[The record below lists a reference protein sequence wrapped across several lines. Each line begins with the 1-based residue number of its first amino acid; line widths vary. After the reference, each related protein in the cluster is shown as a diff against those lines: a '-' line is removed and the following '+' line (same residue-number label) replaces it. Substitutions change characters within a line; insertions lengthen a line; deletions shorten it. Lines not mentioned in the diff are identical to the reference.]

1 MLLVTNPVL
10 SHLLVGMGDHNSS
23 DDWGFTFVG
32 WLAGSAI
39 LRVVGLGVRHARLA
53 GVTTSDRVPSSL
65 ILPDLCILSSKGAIF
80 DWYFFAVKNEL
91 RYFPGCL

>member
-1 MLLVTNPVL
+1 MTLVLLVTNPVL

-53 GVTTSDRVPSSL
+53 GVTMDEVNYMRPCP
-65 ILPDLCILSSKGAIF
+65 I
-80 DWYFFAVKNEL
+80 
-91 RYFPGCL
+91 